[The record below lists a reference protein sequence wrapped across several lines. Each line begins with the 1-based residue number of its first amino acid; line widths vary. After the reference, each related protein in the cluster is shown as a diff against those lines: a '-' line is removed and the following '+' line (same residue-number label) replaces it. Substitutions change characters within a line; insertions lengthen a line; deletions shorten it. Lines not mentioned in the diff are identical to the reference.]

1 MLRDNLGA
9 VFWPP
14 CLCFGGHSS
23 APAHTLSGDYHQALR
38 VLENVE
44 LNKKGLYSRVP
55 KCQIT
60 IYYYVGFCY
69 MMMRR
74 YQV

>member
-1 MLRDNLGA
+1 MQVSHNHIVNIDI
-9 VFWPP
+9 V
-14 CLCFGGHSS
+14 
-23 APAHTLSGDYHQALR
+23 GDYHLALK

-44 LNKKGLYSRVP
+44 LNTKGLYSRVP

-69 MMMRR
+69 LMMRR
-74 YQV
+74 YHV